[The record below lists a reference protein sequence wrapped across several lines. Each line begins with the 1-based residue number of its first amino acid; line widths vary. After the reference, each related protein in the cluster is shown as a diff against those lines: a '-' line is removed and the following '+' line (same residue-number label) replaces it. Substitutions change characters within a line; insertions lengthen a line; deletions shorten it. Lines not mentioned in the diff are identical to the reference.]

1 MTTCNS
7 CGKEFSIRC
16 PEYYEFWYDEDCCCF
31 DCWNNST
38 GILMWK
44 EFINNFM
51 ESLNPNQRKCFEQI
65 VMFLEQYNDFVEM
78 PDWLKFNEKNDETKA
93 EPYYLTAVTYMEDW
107 EQAKDCEAMLKAN
120 DIPASLLEQ
129 NPPMERNQNIAV
141 MVPRDFLEEARV
153 VIESENVEDDFY
165 DLLFYDEEEDDFDR
179 DFDEDDF

>member
-1 MTTCNS
+1 M
-7 CGKEFSIRC
+7 G
-16 PEYYEFWYDEDCCCF
+16 
-31 DCWNNST
+31 
-38 GILMWK
+38 
-44 EFINNFM
+44 
-51 ESLNPNQRKCFEQI
+51 
-65 VMFLEQYNDFVEM
+65 
-78 PDWLKFNEKNDETKA
+78 KFNEKNDETKA